1 MDFIVYMIVVNISTF
16 GIKVDILYSVM
27 ATYYDRYKQFRKN
40 GRIMKIPSI
49 EIETASTDLYITFN
63 KNRMRLDNLSY
74 KYYGDS
80 NYGWLILMA
89 NPNAGSLEF
98 DIPDKT
104 TLRIPYPIDD
114 ALLRYENKVNEYL
127 GSR

>member
-1 MDFIVYMIVVNISTF
+1 
-16 GIKVDILYSVM
+16 M

-49 EIETASTDLYITFN
+49 EIESASTDLYITFN

-89 NPNAGSLEF
+89 NPNVGSLEF
-98 DIPDKT
+98 DIHDKT